1 MMEYKEIKKEKEPT
15 VYLLQEIP
23 GTSVG
28 RPKFNIMGALKYGK
42 IKVLLKE
49 HAQIVLSAGPV
60 LFELRK
66 LLRNIKPDDYL
77 LLTGDPSIIFL
88 VGPIVHYYTGGKINL
103 LKWDRQEKVYY
114 PVPINFNEKGEINE

>member
-1 MMEYKEIKKEKEPT
+1 MLEKEEIKKEPT

-28 RPKFNIMGALKYGK
+28 RPKFNIM
-42 IKVLLKE
+42 V
-49 HAQIVLSAGPV
+49 VLSAGPV

-66 LLRNIKPDDYL
+66 LLRDIKPDDYL

>member
-1 MMEYKEIKKEKEPT
+1 M
-15 VYLLQEIP
+15 
-23 GTSVG
+23 
-28 RPKFNIMGALKYGK
+28 
-42 IKVLLKE
+42 
-49 HAQIVLSAGPV
+49 
-60 LFELRK
+60 
-66 LLRNIKPDDYL
+66 